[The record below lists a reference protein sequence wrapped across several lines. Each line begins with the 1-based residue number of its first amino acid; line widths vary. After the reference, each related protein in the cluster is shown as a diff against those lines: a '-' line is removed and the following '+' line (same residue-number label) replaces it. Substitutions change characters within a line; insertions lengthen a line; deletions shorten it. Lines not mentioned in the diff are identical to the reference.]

1 MEFAELLSGL
11 IVVASG
17 FVTTLAVTVLRKA
30 STWVDGLPK
39 AAKQAIVLVIAFG
52 VTKLNGLLG
61 LALPVDA
68 LAWQADMINTAIT
81 AGLAFGAYNIL
92 PKVK

>member
-17 FVTTLAVTVLRKA
+17 VVTTLAVTILRKA

-39 AAKQAIVLVIAFG
+39 EAKQAIVLVIAFG
-52 VTKLNGLLG
+52 VTKLNGLFG

-68 LAWQADMINTAIT
+68 LAWQADVVNTLIT
-81 AGLAFGAYNIL
+81 AGLAFGVYNIL
-92 PKVK
+92 PKAK